1 MSAGGRR
8 RAHLRVFQTVTN
20 FYRLAH
26 KECCARY
33 YFVRDKFP
41 GGARTAPTEMKD
53 LEGKG
58 VIVTGA
64 TRGIGRGIALE
75 AARRGANIA
84 FNYVKSD
91 QQAAELKGE
100 IEALGVKAL
109 AFKVDVADLKGVREM
124 VNAVKKDFGA
134 IDGLVNNAGLTRDK
148 LMVMMT
154 EQDWA
159 EVITTNLTGAFNFAR
174 AAIFMMMKAKRGS
187 ILNVTSISGLVG
199 MAGQV
204 NYSASK
210 AGLIGMTKAMAKE
223 VGRMGVRVNA
233 LALGFIETD
242 MTAAMPEE
250 NRAAA
255 LGMIPLARFGKVE
268 DVTPTAAFLL
278 SDASAY
284 ITGSVIQVDGGL
296 AM

>member
-1 MSAGGRR
+1 
-8 RAHLRVFQTVTN
+8 
-20 FYRLAH
+20 
-26 KECCARY
+26 
-33 YFVRDKFP
+33 
-41 GGARTAPTEMKD
+41 MKD

-109 AFKVDVADLKGVREM
+109 TFKVDVADLKGVREM

-250 NRAAA
+250 NRTAA

>member
-1 MSAGGRR
+1 
-8 RAHLRVFQTVTN
+8 
-20 FYRLAH
+20 
-26 KECCARY
+26 
-33 YFVRDKFP
+33 
-41 GGARTAPTEMKD
+41 MKD

-91 QQAAELKGE
+91 EKAAELKSE
-100 IEALGVKAL
+100 IETLGVKAL
-109 AFKVDVADLKGVREM
+109 AFKLDVSDFKGVREM
-124 VNAVKKDFGA
+124 VNSVKKDFGA

-148 LMVMMT
+148 LLMMMS
-154 EQDWA
+154 EEDWG
-159 EVITTNLTGAFNFAR
+159 EVIRTNLTGAFNFAR
-174 AAIFMMMKAKRGS
+174 AAVFMMMKAKRGS

-223 VGRMGVRVNA
+223 VGRTGVRVNA
-233 LALGFIETD
+233 IALGFIETD
-242 MTAAMPEE
+242 MTSTLPEA

-255 LGMIPLARFGKVE
+255 LNMIPLGRFGTVE
-268 DVTPTAAFLL
+268 DVAPTAAFLL
-278 SDASAY
+278 SDAAAY
-284 ITGSVIQVDGGL
+284 ITGAVIQVDGGL